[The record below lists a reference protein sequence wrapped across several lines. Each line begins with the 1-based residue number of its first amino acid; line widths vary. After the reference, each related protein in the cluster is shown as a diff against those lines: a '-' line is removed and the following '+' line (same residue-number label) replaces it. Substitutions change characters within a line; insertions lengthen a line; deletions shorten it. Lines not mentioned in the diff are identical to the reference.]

1 MVVSVAVRRVAR
13 FAGAAIDVVVSVA
26 VRRVARFGEGAVV
39 SRLAAVLR
47 FAGAAVSR
55 LAAVLRFGAAVLRLK
70 FGAAVL
76 RVGAIVAA
84 LMRGVVEL
92 LAMAAPQ
99 SKSMTCDWGLTC
111 RGALVELKRAAYGK
125 NISACVRACV
135 RACVHDI
142 VCMYACIAR
151 SGLHRSG
158 DCVALR
164 VVGECVGGK
173 CVVAFVA
180 SRA

>member
-47 FAGAAVSR
+47 S
-55 LAAVLRFGAAVLRLK
+55 GAAVLRLK

-151 SGLHRSG
+151 SGLHR
-158 DCVALR
+158 
-164 VVGECVGGK
+164 
-173 CVVAFVA
+173 
-180 SRA
+180 